1 MVISFIN
8 GRTAPRAGKPLFSDR
23 FWYKRRVSPFRYGDC
38 LRLARGI
45 FGVTDEGEPAAV
57 RKPRADAERNRV
69 RLLETAK
76 AAFAEKGSGA
86 SLDEIARIAGVGA
99 GTLYRH
105 FPTRDALIEAVY
117 RNETEQ
123 LVAAANR
130 LAETHSPISALREW
144 LLLFVDYMATK
155 HGMHEA
161 LNSIVG
167 GTSDLYSA
175 STAQVKQAIA
185 RLIDGAVASGDVRL
199 DFDPLDLLRA
209 LAGVANISSG
219 PDGKRAARRM
229 VDILI
234 AGVRTRVV

>member
-1 MVISFIN
+1 V
-8 GRTAPRAGKPLFSDR
+8 
-23 FWYKRRVSPFRYGDC
+23 V
-38 LRLARGI
+38 
-45 FGVTDEGEPAAV
+45 DEGESAAV
-57 RKPRADAERNRV
+57 RKPRADAQRNRI

-86 SLDEIARIAGVGA
+86 SLDEIARTAGVGA

-123 LVAAANR
+123 LVAAATR
-130 LAETHSPISALREW
+130 LAETHPPITALREW

-155 HGMHEA
+155 HGMYEA

-175 STAQVKQAIA
+175 STAQMKQAIA
-185 RLIDGAVASGDVRL
+185 GLIDRAVASGEIRL
-199 DFDPLDLLRA
+199 NLDPLDLLRA

-219 PDGKRAARRM
+219 PDGKQAAKGM

-234 AGVRTRVV
+234 AGIRTRT

>member
-1 MVISFIN
+1 VI
-8 GRTAPRAGKPLFSDR
+8 
-23 FWYKRRVSPFRYGDC
+23 
-38 LRLARGI
+38 
-45 FGVTDEGEPAAV
+45 DEGGSAAV
-57 RKPRADAERNRV
+57 RKPRADAQRNRI

-86 SLDEIARIAGVGA
+86 SLDEIARTAGVGA

-123 LVAAANR
+123 LVAAATR
-130 LAETHSPISALREW
+130 LAETHPPITALRQW

-155 HGMHEA
+155 HGMYEA

-185 RLIDGAVASGDVRL
+185 GLIDRAVASGEIRL
-199 DFDPLDLLRA
+199 NLDPLDLLRA

-219 PDGKRAARRM
+219 PDGKQAAKRM

-234 AGVRTRVV
+234 AGIRTRT

>member
-1 MVISFIN
+1 V
-8 GRTAPRAGKPLFSDR
+8 
-23 FWYKRRVSPFRYGDC
+23 V
-38 LRLARGI
+38 
-45 FGVTDEGEPAAV
+45 DEGESAAV
-57 RKPRADAERNRV
+57 RKPRADAQRNRI

-86 SLDEIARIAGVGA
+86 SLDEIARTAGVGA

-123 LVAAANR
+123 LVAAATR
-130 LAETHSPISALREW
+130 LAETHPPITALRQW

-155 HGMHEA
+155 HGMYEA

-185 RLIDGAVASGDVRL
+185 GLIDRAVASGEIRL
-199 DFDPLDLLRA
+199 NLDPLDPLDLLHA

-219 PDGKRAARRM
+219 PDGKQAAKRM

-234 AGVRTRVV
+234 AGIRTRT

>member
-1 MVISFIN
+1 V
-8 GRTAPRAGKPLFSDR
+8 A
-23 FWYKRRVSPFRYGDC
+23 
-38 LRLARGI
+38 
-45 FGVTDEGEPAAV
+45 DEGEPAAV

-86 SLDEIARIAGVGA
+86 SLDEIARTAGVGA

-105 FPTRDALIEAVY
+105 FPTRDSLVAAVY

-123 LVAAANR
+123 LVAAADR
-130 LAETHSPISALREW
+130 LAETHPPVRALREW
-144 LLLFVDYMATK
+144 LLLFVDYIATK
-155 HGMHEA
+155 HGMREV

-185 RLIDGAVASGDVRL
+185 KLVDRAVASGDIRL
-199 DFDPLDLLRA
+199 DLDPLDLLRA
-209 LAGVANISSG
+209 LAGVANIGLG
-219 PDGKRAARRM
+219 PDGERAAKSL

-234 AGVRTRVV
+234 AGIRTQA

>member
-1 MVISFIN
+1 VI
-8 GRTAPRAGKPLFSDR
+8 
-23 FWYKRRVSPFRYGDC
+23 
-38 LRLARGI
+38 
-45 FGVTDEGEPAAV
+45 DEGESAAV
-57 RKPRADAERNRV
+57 RKPRADAQRNRI

-86 SLDEIARIAGVGA
+86 SLDEIARTAGVGA

-123 LVAAANR
+123 LVAAATR
-130 LAETHSPISALREW
+130 LAETHPPITALRQW

-155 HGMHEA
+155 HGMYEA

-185 RLIDGAVASGDVRL
+185 GLIDRAVASGEIRL
-199 DFDPLDLLRA
+199 NLDPLDLLRA

-219 PDGKRAARRM
+219 PDGKQAAKRM

-234 AGVRTRVV
+234 AGIRTRT